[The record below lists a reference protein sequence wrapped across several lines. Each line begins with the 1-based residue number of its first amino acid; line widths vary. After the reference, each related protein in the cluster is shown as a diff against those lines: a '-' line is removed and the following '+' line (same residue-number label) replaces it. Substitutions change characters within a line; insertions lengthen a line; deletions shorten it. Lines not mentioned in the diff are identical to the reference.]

1 MATSSTKYEI
11 EKFNGKNDFSLWRV
25 KIRELLVQQGLLKAL
40 KGKEHLP
47 SNLSDGEKDDLIEKA
62 HSVIL
67 LVLSDEVLRGVTD
80 EESAAAVWL
89 KLESIYMT
97 KSLTNQLY
105 MKQRL
110 YTLNMSEGT
119 SVNTHID
126 EFNRVI
132 LLKNIDV
139 KIEDE
144 DLALILLF
152 LASRSWVNLN
162 LAMATS
168 STKYEIEKFNGKN
181 DFSLWRVKI
190 RALLVQQRLLKALK
204 GKEHLP
210 SNLSD
215 GEKDDLMEKAHS
227 VILLVLSDEVLRGV
241 TDEESAAAVWLKLES
256 IYMTKSLTNRLY
268 MKQRLY
274 TLNMS
279 EGTSVNT
286 HIDEFNRVILDL
298 KNIDVKIEDEDL
310 ALILLCYLPPS
321 YENFVDTIL
330 YGRDT
335 LTFED
340 VRASLNS
347 KELKKKVDGIQNENQ
362 AESLVVNRGR
372 GKEKGLDKKRAKG
385 KTCWNCGQKGHFHQ
399 DCTKFKDDEKFNKSE
414 NTANVVGD
422 DFDTFEETDNVLAIT
437 NCNLMDT
444 WILDSACCFHICPR
458 HDWFTTYQSVNM
470 GTVQVGDDF
479 SLSVVGIGT
488 IRIKMFDG
496 MGYKYSGQDGVL
508 NVSKGALTIMKGKL
522 SGDLY
527 CLVGNTVI
535 ETVSVVSSNDPEDD
549 LTRLWNMRFG
559 HMSERGIRKLSK
571 RSLLCGQKSEK
582 LDFCEQHI
590 VKFSTKTHQ
599 TRSTVNYIY
608 LDLWDPSPVAS
619 KGGSLYMWIFIDD
632 FSRKVWTYLLKAMSE
647 VLTTF
652 LHWNVL
658 IEKQT
663 KKRIESFRTNK
674 DLEFCKGE
682 FGLFYNNEKII
693 KHCTVVKTPHQNGI
707 VEWMKKTL
715 LERAKYVF
723 SNVGLTK
730 VLWTKAINMACYL
743 VNRSPSTAIELKTP
757 EEVWSGKP
765 ADYSILRVFGCPA
778 YAHVNDGKL
787 EPRAKKCIF
796 LGYASGVKG
805 YQLWC
810 TDPKSPKF
818 MLSRDV
824 TFDESTLLCG
834 IKSRI
839 ANTLDQEVSKHVE
852 LEINALVTVR
862 DDSEIQKELQEVQE
876 LVSQRSITC
885 IDGDFD
891 SYVLFVEVEINEPY
905 FYHEKITYAESSKK
919 IESLHWDQTWEL
931 VKTPKVT
938 IEVGLVCEGGANI
951 SRNVVGFS
959 KSDFA
964 GDLDSKR
971 SRMGYVFTLLGS
983 AISWK
988 VVAALFTTEVKYMTV
1003 TETVKEVLWLRDL
1016 VSDLCFGQ
1024 ESRCEIV
1031 VKKIATNENPADM
1044 LTKSVSRIKFKHCL
1058 NLIDVRSA

>member
-11 EKFNGKNDFSLWRV
+11 EKFNGRNDFSLWRV
-25 KIRELLVQQGLLKAL
+25 KMRALLVQQGLLKAL

-47 SNLSDGEKDDLIEKA
+47 SNLSDGEKDDLMEKA
-62 HSVIL
+62 HSAIL
-67 LVLSDEVLRGVTD
+67 LALSDEVLREVTD
-80 EESAAAVWL
+80 EESAAAVW
-89 KLESIYMT
+89 
-97 KSLTNQLY
+97 
-105 MKQRL
+105 
-110 YTLNMSEGT
+110 
-119 SVNTHID
+119 
-126 EFNRVI
+126 F
-132 LLKNIDV
+132 
-139 KIEDE
+139 
-144 DLALILLF
+144 
-152 LASRSWVNLN
+152 
-162 LAMATS
+162 
-168 STKYEIEKFNGKN
+168 
-181 DFSLWRVKI
+181 
-190 RALLVQQRLLKALK
+190 
-204 GKEHLP
+204 
-210 SNLSD
+210 
-215 GEKDDLMEKAHS
+215 
-227 VILLVLSDEVLRGV
+227 
-241 TDEESAAAVWLKLES
+241 KLES

-274 TLNMS
+274 TLKMS

-310 ALILLCYLPPS
+310 ALILLCSLPPS

-340 VRASLNS
+340 VRASLNF
-347 KELKKKVDGIQNENQ
+347 KELKKKVGGIRNENQ
-362 AESLVVNRGR
+362 AEGLVVNRGR
-372 GKEKGLDKKRAKG
+372 GKEKGLDRKGKSRAKR
-385 KTCWNCGQKGHFHQ
+385 KTCWNCGQKGHFLQ

-458 HDWFTTYQSVNM
+458 RDWFTTYQSVDM
-470 GTVQVGDDF
+470 GTVQLGDDF

-496 MGYKYSGQDGVL
+496 MVRTLEVKHVPDMKKNLISLSLLDKKGYKYSGQDGVL

-549 LTRLWNMRFG
+549 VTRLWNMRFG

-571 RSLLCGQKSEK
+571 RSLLCGQKSGK
-582 LDFCEQHI
+582 LDFCEQHR

-652 LHWNVL
+652 LHWKVL

-674 DLEFCKGE
+674 SLKFCKGE
-682 FGLFYNNEKII
+682 FGLFYKNEKIVR
-693 KHCTVVKTPHQNGI
+693 HRTVDKTPYQNGI

-715 LERAKYVF
+715 LERATYVF

-730 VLWTKAINMACYL
+730 VLWTKAINKACYL
-743 VNRSPSTAIELKTP
+743 VNRSPSTAIEFKTP
-757 EEVWSGKP
+757 KEGWSGKP
-765 ADYSILRVFGCPA
+765 ADYSILRVFGCPV
-778 YAHVNDGKL
+778 HVHVSDGKL
-787 EPRAKKCIF
+787 ELRATECIF
-796 LGYASGVKG
+796 LGYAYGVKG
-805 YQLWC
+805 YWLWC
-810 TDPKSPKF
+810 TDCKFPKF
-818 MLSRDV
+818 MVSRDV
-824 TFDESTLLCG
+824 TFDKSALLCG

-839 ANTLDQEVSKHVE
+839 ANTSDQEVGKQVE

-891 SYVLFVEVEINEPY
+891 SYVLFVEVEIDEPY
-905 FYHEKITYAESSKK
+905 FYHEKIIYVESSKK

-971 SRMGYVFTLLGS
+971 SRMEYVFTLSGS

-1003 TETVKEVLWLRDL
+1003 TETVKEALWLRDL

-1031 VKKIATNENPADM
+1031 VKKIATDENPADM
-1044 LTKSVSRIKFKHCL
+1044 LTKSVSGIKFKHCL

>member
-11 EKFNGKNDFSLWRV
+11 EKFNGRNDFSLRRV
-25 KIRELLVQQGLLKAL
+25 KMRALLVQQGLLKAL

-47 SNLSDGEKDDLIEKA
+47 SNLSDGEKDDLMEKA
-62 HSVIL
+62 HSAIL
-67 LVLSDEVLRGVTD
+67 LALSDEVLREVTD
-80 EESAAAVWL
+80 EESAAAVW
-89 KLESIYMT
+89 
-97 KSLTNQLY
+97 
-105 MKQRL
+105 
-110 YTLNMSEGT
+110 
-119 SVNTHID
+119 
-126 EFNRVI
+126 F
-132 LLKNIDV
+132 
-139 KIEDE
+139 
-144 DLALILLF
+144 
-152 LASRSWVNLN
+152 
-162 LAMATS
+162 
-168 STKYEIEKFNGKN
+168 
-181 DFSLWRVKI
+181 
-190 RALLVQQRLLKALK
+190 
-204 GKEHLP
+204 
-210 SNLSD
+210 
-215 GEKDDLMEKAHS
+215 
-227 VILLVLSDEVLRGV
+227 
-241 TDEESAAAVWLKLES
+241 KLES

-274 TLNMS
+274 TLKMS

-310 ALILLCYLPPS
+310 ALILLCSLPPS

-347 KELKKKVDGIQNENQ
+347 KELKKKVGGIRNENQ
-362 AESLVVNRGR
+362 AEGLVVNRGR
-372 GKEKGLDKKRAKG
+372 GKEKGLDRKGKSSAKG
-385 KTCWNCGQKGHFHQ
+385 KTCWNCGQKGHFRQ
-399 DCTKFKDDEKFNKSE
+399 DCAKFKDDEKFNKSE

-458 HDWFTTYQSVNM
+458 RDWFTTYQYVDM
-470 GTVQVGDDF
+470 GTVQLGDDF

-496 MGYKYSGQDGVL
+496 MVRTLEVKYVPDMKKNLISLSLLDKKDYKYSGQDGVL

-549 LTRLWNMRFG
+549 VTRLWNMRFG

-571 RSLLCGQKSEK
+571 RSLLCGQKSGK
-582 LDFCEQHI
+582 LDFCEQHR
-590 VKFSTKTHQ
+590 VKFSTRTHQ
-599 TRSTVNYIY
+599 IRSTVNYIY
-608 LDLWDPSPVAS
+608 LDLWDPSP
-619 KGGSLYMWIFIDD
+619 
-632 FSRKVWTYLLKAMSE
+632 
-647 VLTTF
+647 
-652 LHWNVL
+652 VL

-674 DLEFCKGE
+674 GLEFCKGE

-715 LERAKYVF
+715 LEKAKYVF

-730 VLWTKAINMACYL
+730 IFWTKAINKAYYL
-743 VNRSPSTAIELKTP
+743 VNRSASTAIEFKAP
-757 EEVWSGKP
+757 KKGWSGKP
-765 ADYSILRVFGCPA
+765 ADYSILKVFGCPVH
-778 YAHVNDGKL
+778 AHVSDGKL
-787 EPRAKKCIF
+787 ELRATECIF
-796 LGYASGVKG
+796 LGYAYGVKG
-805 YQLWC
+805 YWLWC
-810 TDPKSPKF
+810 TDY
-818 MLSRDV
+818 
-824 TFDESTLLCG
+824 
-834 IKSRI
+834 
-839 ANTLDQEVSKHVE
+839 QEVGKQVE

-891 SYVLFVEVEINEPY
+891 SYILFVEVEIDEPY
-905 FYHEKITYAESSKK
+905 FYHEKIIYVESSKK

-971 SRMGYVFTLLGS
+971 SQMGYVFTLSGS

-1003 TETVKEVLWLRDL
+1003 TETVKEALWLRDL

-1031 VKKIATNENPADM
+1031 VKKIATDENPADM
-1044 LTKSVSRIKFKHCL
+1044 LTKSVSGIKFKHCL
-1058 NLIDVRSA
+1058 DLIGVRSA